1 MPSIQKKIRDL
12 ERVLKKKGDAPD
24 TAALQA
30 RLSELQ
36 QANLQN
42 VQSDK
47 DKKLSIKYHMVK
59 FVERKKLTRK
69 IRNVDTK
76 LKSGLNAKDEAA
88 LQAQRQALEEDL
100 AYVMYFP
107 RSSKYVALFADN
119 DDEKNT
125 AKASVSAEASA
136 ARLAAY
142 AARQADVAS
151 GGVDRVQ
158 HAINVEYGIETDG
171 YDPSKAVVTR
181 VRPAVS
187 VTAATNGKAAK
198 KATPPRTGT
207 TAAAVAI
214 PPPVPSA
221 KVELEIFGAGDDDA
235 DSSSSGSSSSS
246 DDDDEKLKPSKRAK
260 TETIVAAAVAAT
272 ASLAPAAPALDDFF
286 AEEAAE
292 LPESSAPEPG
302 KVKHDISGRYVD
314 RGAKGGKGGGG
325 SGGGSGDAKRGGGKK
340 GVVGAGIGGGKP
352 VHKQDAR
359 LQKWQADRKNRAHVP
374 QMTVR
379 QARDISATESSAS
392 AGGKGK
398 SKNSADTGAGT
409 SARGRGKDPQV
420 GAKRGHE
427 QMDKSNDK
435 NDKRALWERAGGLSA
450 GAVTEGTIQRNK
462 GAIAKSQGKKI
473 VFD

>member
-24 TAALQA
+24 IAALQA
-30 RLSELQ
+30 RLAELQ
-36 QANLQN
+36 QASIQN

-76 LKSGLNAKDEAA
+76 LKGGLNAKDKAA
-88 LQAQRQALEEDL
+88 LEAQRQALEGDL

-125 AKASVSAEASA
+125 AKVTVSTEAST

-142 AARQADVAS
+142 AARQADIDS

-187 VTAATNGKAAK
+187 VTAATNGKTSTPKQKQKQKQAAAK
-198 KATPPRTGT
+198 PAV
-207 TAAAVAI
+207 AAAAAF
-214 PPPVPSA
+214 PPPAPSA
-221 KVELEIFGAGDDDA
+221 KAELDIFGAGDGGA
-235 DSSSSGSSSSS
+235 GSSSDS
-246 DDDDEKLKPSKRAK
+246 DSDSDGDSEEKPGEQAK
-260 TETIVAAAVAAT
+260 AVPAVAAAH
-272 ASLAPAAPALDDFF
+272 AAPALDDFF

-292 LPESSAPEPG
+292 LPESSVPEG
-302 KVKHDISGRYVD
+302 KVKHDTSGKYID
-314 RGAKGGKGGGG
+314 RKAKGPHGNG
-325 SGGGSGDAKRGGGKK
+325 GDAPRGGKK
-340 GVVGAGIGGGKP
+340 GGASAGPGAGGKFGGASGKP
-352 VHKQDAR
+352 LHKQDAR
-359 LQKWQADRKNRAHVP
+359 LQKWQSDRKNRAHVP

-379 QARDISATESSAS
+379 QAREMTSTAGGGEDKGKNS
-392 AGGKGK
+392 AGSDAGAGAGVRGKGK
-398 SKNSADTGAGT
+398 DA
-409 SARGRGKDPQV
+409 QV
-420 GAKRGHE
+420 GAKRGRE
-427 QMDKSNDK
+427 PVDSRD
-435 NDKRALWERAGGLSA
+435 DKRALWERAGGLSA
-450 GAVTEGTIQRNK
+450 SAVTEGTIQRNK